1 MNNIK
6 KRMLMYKKLLIMSL
20 MSSTLA
26 LTGCNSNNN
35 EVPLTNVAEDF
46 TYEDTDVES
55 INVIKSDLENTKY
68 DYNVILSA
76 IDSNSN
82 LNDMEKEFLKN
93 LKFVFDENYKYMAL
107 GLIESR
113 IENLKINYNEFSND
127 SIGGKYDG
135 AANEINMYEC
145 KNFEDCNKCDLL
157 HEIMHIFQFE
167 TDYGMTSELSNEFF
181 SREVMRRLYENNI
194 ISEEELLNNT
204 NSEFLK
210 FGRGYEKYINIY
222 YLIAELVDEETL
234 RKYQFVPDN
243 KVIIDGICDNCNNIL
258 ECENAERV
266 ISLLDSHNINN
277 EKDLEECLEYLN
289 YYFVEKKG
297 YEINENINY
306 LLLLSN
312 KKTGSIPYCSDEEY
326 KILEDIIVENTVI
339 EQPEKNPC
347 CVIIRNYIP
356 KTYLSDS
363 HKNSILTYSGPS
375 LTDIEITD
383 KIVLD
388 YTNKLK
394 EKNKVKTY
402 N

>member
-210 FGRGYEKYINIY
+210 FGRGYEK
-222 YLIAELVDEETL
+222 
-234 RKYQFVPDN
+234 
-243 KVIIDGICDNCNNIL
+243 
-258 ECENAERV
+258 
-266 ISLLDSHNINN
+266 
-277 EKDLEECLEYLN
+277 
-289 YYFVEKKG
+289 
-297 YEINENINY
+297 
-306 LLLLSN
+306 
-312 KKTGSIPYCSDEEY
+312 
-326 KILEDIIVENTVI
+326 
-339 EQPEKNPC
+339 
-347 CVIIRNYIP
+347 
-356 KTYLSDS
+356 
-363 HKNSILTYSGPS
+363 
-375 LTDIEITD
+375 
-383 KIVLD
+383 
-388 YTNKLK
+388 
-394 EKNKVKTY
+394 
-402 N
+402 